1 MEQGACGVGTL
12 CEPFFFMNNVK
23 IFVFFFFFLL
33 LHASFSVIMCFT
45 HKRRKEMKRIVTH
58 IVMLLAVV
66 LLLPACSVDNEDAGQ
81 NQMNDYDY
89 VNTVTEHFE
98 ASWTVDQQEVD
109 TATVHLARNMW
120 QAEMM
125 ISRLPHAWLLAH
137 SAVPEADRQ
146 PISLMAT
153 APFVAATSL
162 EGYGS
167 SNGLYYSL
175 APQVYRYQAMMG
187 QREYTVEVE
196 LKDMNVVATMNKGGE
211 GVSRISVVM
220 NVGKITCQSGDDLY
234 EKSFDT
240 QQSLILNT
248 TKKL

>member
-66 LLLPACSVDNEDAGQ
+66 LLLPSCSVDNEDAGQ
-81 NQMNDYDY
+81 NQMDSEY

-220 NVGKITCQSGDDLY
+220 NVGKITCQSGGDLY

>member
-58 IVMLLAVV
+58 IVMPLAVM
-66 LLLPACSVDNEDAGQ
+66 LLLPSCSVDNEDAGQ
-81 NQMNDYDY
+81 NQMDSEY

-153 APFVAATSL
+153 PPFVAATSL

-240 QQSLILNT
+240 KQSLILNT

>member
-66 LLLPACSVDNEDAGQ
+66 LLLPSCSVDNEDAGQ
-81 NQMNDYDY
+81 NQMDSEY

>member
-1 MEQGACGVGTL
+1 MEQGAYGVGTL

-58 IVMLLAVV
+58 IVMLLAVM
-66 LLLPACSVDNEDAGQ
+66 LLLPSCSVDNEDAGQ
-81 NQMNDYDY
+81 NQMDSEY

-240 QQSLILNT
+240 KQSLILNT

>member
-1 MEQGACGVGTL
+1 
-12 CEPFFFMNNVK
+12 
-23 IFVFFFFFLL
+23 
-33 LHASFSVIMCFT
+33 
-45 HKRRKEMKRIVTH
+45 MKRIVTH

-81 NQMNDYDY
+81 YQMNDYDY
-89 VNTVTEHFE
+89 VNTVTEHF
-98 ASWTVDQQEVD
+98 
-109 TATVHLARNMW
+109 
-120 QAEMM
+120 EMM

-240 QQSLILNT
+240 KQSLILNT

>member
-1 MEQGACGVGTL
+1 MEQGAYGVGTL
-12 CEPFFFMNNVK
+12 CEPFFFMNNVM

-58 IVMLLAVV
+58 IVMPLAVM
-66 LLLPACSVDNEDAGQ
+66 LLLPSCSVDNEDAGQ
-81 NQMNDYDY
+81 NQMDSEY

-175 APQVYRYQAMMG
+175 APQVYRYQAKMG

>member
-66 LLLPACSVDNEDAGQ
+66 LLLPSCSVDNEDAGQ
-81 NQMNDYDY
+81 NQMDSEY

-153 APFVAATSL
+153 PPFVAATSL

-240 QQSLILNT
+240 KQSLILNT

>member
-81 NQMNDYDY
+81 NQMDSEY

-240 QQSLILNT
+240 KQSLILNT

>member
-58 IVMLLAVV
+58 IVMLLAVM
-66 LLLPACSVDNEDAGQ
+66 LLLPSCSVDNEDAGQ
-81 NQMNDYDY
+81 NQMDSEY

-153 APFVAATSL
+153 PPFVAATSL

-240 QQSLILNT
+240 KQSLILNT

>member
-1 MEQGACGVGTL
+1 M
-12 CEPFFFMNNVK
+12 
-23 IFVFFFFFLL
+23 
-33 LHASFSVIMCFT
+33 
-45 HKRRKEMKRIVTH
+45 
-58 IVMLLAVV
+58 
-66 LLLPACSVDNEDAGQ
+66 
-81 NQMNDYDY
+81 
-89 VNTVTEHFE
+89 TEHFE

-240 QQSLILNT
+240 KQSLILNT